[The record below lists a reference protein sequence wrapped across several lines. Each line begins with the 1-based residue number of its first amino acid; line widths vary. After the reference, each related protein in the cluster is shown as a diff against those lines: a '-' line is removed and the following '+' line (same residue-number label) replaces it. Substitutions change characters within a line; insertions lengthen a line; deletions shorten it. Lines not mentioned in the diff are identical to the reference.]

1 MESIWPAGLTALS
14 PGPGESP
21 YHAGYRAG
29 KVTDDTEQAIAL
41 TRALVRSG
49 MALDPE
55 IVAEELDAWLESV
68 GGETSLAVGPSTMR
82 GLRAW
87 RQGTPVTES
96 GRGGTSNGAA
106 MRITPIGVLHGLVG
120 DDDDIL
126 PDVLAAC
133 MPTHHTSTAVAGAAA
148 VAAAIAAGVR
158 GEDWTGVIEAG
169 ATAARRA
176 RDWAPWIYAADVA
189 SRIEL
194 ALSIA
199 RGSTSDGECA
209 DRLSRIIGAGEPSSE
224 AVPTAF
230 GFAARADGDPQRAI
244 VLAAN
249 AEGDTDTIAAMAGA
263 ISGSWAGEEAVPAGW
278 RALVAEVNE
287 LEVHRWAIDLARVAE
302 HRGAQVHG

>member
-1 MESIWPAGLTALS
+1 
-14 PGPGESP
+14 
-21 YHAGYRAG
+21 
-29 KVTDDTEQAIAL
+29 VTDDTEQAIAL
-41 TRALVRSG
+41 TRALARSG
-49 MALDPE
+49 TALNPE
-55 IVAEELDAWLESV
+55 IVAEELDAWLKSV

-106 MRITPIGVLHGLVG
+106 MRITPVGVLHGLA
-120 DDDDIL
+120 DDEDHIM

-133 MPTHHTSTAVAGAAA
+133 MPTHHTSPAVAGAAA

-158 GEDWTGVIEAG
+158 GQVWAGVIEAG
-169 ATAARRA
+169 AIAARKA
-176 RDWAPWIYAADVA
+176 RDSAPWVYAPDIAA
-189 SRIEL
+189 RIEL
-194 ALSIA
+194 AISIA
-199 RGSTSDGECA
+199 RGSTSDAECA
-209 DRLSRIIGAGEPSSE
+209 DRLSRIIGAGEPASE

-230 GFAARADGDPQRAI
+230 GFAARGDGDPQRAI

-278 RALVAEVNE
+278 RAQVAEVNE
-287 LEVHRWAIDLARVAE
+287 LEVHRWAIDLAGVAE
-302 HRGAQVHG
+302 HRGAHVHA